1 MNRADLQQLAELRSK
16 EARILLDAG
25 SFPGAYYLAG
35 YAVECALKACI
46 AKQIKEYDF
55 PNFHFVKK
63 SWTHNLKEL
72 LNLAELKDR
81 LEKDMKSNKDLD
93 TFWAIVVN
101 WEEDRRYE
109 LGVTQEEA
117 RNLCDAISD
126 PVNGVLQWLKTWW

>member
-1 MNRADLQQLAELRSK
+1 MNRTDLQQLAELRIK
-16 EARILLDAG
+16 EARILLDAT

-46 AKQIKEYDF
+46 AKQTKEYDF
-55 PNFHFVKK
+55 PDQGIVNK
-63 SWTHNLKEL
+63 SWTHNLKQL
-72 LNLAELKDR
+72 LNLAELKDK
-81 LEKDMKSNKDLD
+81 LEIDMKSNKNLD

-101 WEEDRRYE
+101 WPGEKRYE

-126 PVNGVLQWLKTWW
+126 PADGVLQWLKKSW